1 MVVRLRVI
9 VDERERQSGVPDL
22 LRSLGVLVD
31 YRMLEV
37 GDYLVPGYAVE
48 RKEMRDFVRS
58 VYSGRIF
65 DQAYRLGETYE
76 RPILMVEGDPASIL
90 GGTMKPEAYW
100 GALTS
105 LTYEYGLTV
114 FFTPNKRE
122 TANLIYTL
130 ARRERATRRKA
141 PIIRRKPK
149 MIDLTK
155 MQIFQVSSLPGIGPK
170 LAERILRRFGTVR
183 GVFNASIPE
192 LSTVKGVGRA
202 KAERIVRFL
211 TAPYS
216 PAAAK
221 PRQLRLDEHDPKS
234 LNE

>member
-1 MVVRLRVI
+1 
-9 VDERERQSGVPDL
+9 
-22 LRSLGVLVD
+22 
-31 YRMLEV
+31 
-37 GDYLVPGYAVE
+37 
-48 RKEMRDFVRS
+48 
-58 VYSGRIF
+58 
-65 DQAYRLGETYE
+65 
-76 RPILMVEGDPASIL
+76 
-90 GGTMKPEAYW
+90 
-100 GALTS
+100 
-105 LTYEYGLTV
+105 
-114 FFTPNKRE
+114 
-122 TANLIYTL
+122 
-130 ARRERATRRKA
+130 
-141 PIIRRKPK
+141 
-149 MIDLTK
+149 